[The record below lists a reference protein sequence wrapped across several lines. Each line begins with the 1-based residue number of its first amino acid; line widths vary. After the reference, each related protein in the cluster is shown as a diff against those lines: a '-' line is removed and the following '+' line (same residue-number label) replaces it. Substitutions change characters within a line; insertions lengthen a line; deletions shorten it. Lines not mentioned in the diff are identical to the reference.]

1 MAMKPFMMGTALTL
15 LAVATA
21 SPASAMSASFSWKG
35 IAACTGPSPAFTITR
50 APSGTA
56 SLRFAMRDHDAPD
69 FNHGGGTVPLAGG
82 KVPQGA
88 ISYRGPCPP
97 SGQTHRYIW
106 TIEALDASGKVLAT
120 TTAQGNFPPK

>member
-1 MAMKPFMMGTALTL
+1 MKSVMIRTALTL
-15 LAVATA
+15 SALTA
-21 SPASAMSASFSWKG
+21 AAPASAMSASFSWSG
-35 IAACTGPSPAFTITR
+35 IAACSGPSPAFTITG

-56 SLRFAMRDHDAPD
+56 NLRFAMRDYDAPD
-69 FNHGGGTVPLAGG
+69 FNHGGGTVAFAGG
-82 KVPQGA
+82 KVAQGA

-97 SGQTHRYIW
+97 GGQTHRYVW